1 MGPPPMNGWGILPP
15 SSDPSTLDPFRRGEL
30 PSLALFIRAANP
42 DLHVLPHFFS
52 VHVTRASKSPFSSGS
67 KEKNRLQHRGNVRS
81 SNAEAPFSWPFDHR
95 AYGTWL
101 LSFFLRAGGSQTS
114 DKRPTPPPPPPPFFQ
129 GKEATD
135 LFYAPA
141 SYVEGKEEK
150 H

>member
-1 MGPPPMNGWGILPP
+1 MGPPPMNGWGILLLLLRSEHFGPFQKRRTAKSCTFYPRGKSP
-15 SSDPSTLDPFRRGEL
+15 SSRSAT
-30 PSLALFIRAANP
+30 
-42 DLHVLPHFFS
+42 FFS
-52 VHVTRASKSPFSSGS
+52 RARHTCLKKPPFPR
-67 KEKNRLQHRGNVRS
+67 KQEKNRLQHRGNVRS

-101 LSFFLRAGGSQTS
+101 LSFFLRAGGSQTG
-114 DKRPTPPPPPPPFFQ
+114 DKRPTPPPPPPQFFQ